1 MEKMMNSQS
10 AAAVNS
16 AKTSFMLSASTMFP
30 FFGFNKMEITEGLNK
45 IDIVNF
51 IERAI
56 RECKTKAQ
64 FVLEFGDERYCIF
77 LNKDD
82 KGYYITVDETSSKT
96 VQRPVKEIK
105 RHYFF
110 CYRLTINNIDSIT
123 DYIYGIVADYYY
135 GYGIYE
141 APSLEEAPA
150 LEEAPSLDEAP
161 ELEEDTVV
169 EQIRKKYS
177 YTDASGMDVLDL
189 VSYFND
195 LEDEG
200 ADSAEEEAPSLE
212 EAPAL
217 EEAPVL
223 DEKKILEDFC
233 TNEASKIMADGLT
246 IVALSEEEHY
256 LYDYEALYDYLV
268 DAGFNEDR
276 AYEIRD
282 QYDEEVDRAIR
293 GLLTDSTF
301 VPVEVSVSDVES
313 TERFW
318 DNITMPYSARGLAYA
333 KEHTNGVSMADI
345 IRKVAEE
352 HWNFESVVKESQ
364 WTRFTNDSFR
374 DLIWSTC
381 WAEYLVGHID
391 EALEAETRYIM
402 DFDSVYDDL
411 FDELWPYM
419 STYDDSCGGCELW
432 VNAWGVVE
440 RAAEI
445 IEESGARCIDWDR
458 FPDYVMDAF
467 LGDLYG
473 FDTFTERVMSEL
485 EGGDIIGIM
494 PYDDGLHLSFVDDE
508 AEVAA

>member
-1 MEKMMNSQS
+1 MENTMINSQS

-30 FFGFNKMEITEGLNK
+30 FFGYNKKEITDELNK

-51 IERAI
+51 IAHSI
-56 RECKTKAQ
+56 RECKIKTQ
-64 FVLEFGDERYCIF
+64 FVLEFGDERYTMF
-77 LNKDD
+77 LHKDD
-82 KGYYITVDETSSKT
+82 RGYYITVSETSSKT

-110 CYRLTINNIDSIT
+110 CERLTKNNIDGIAN
-123 DYIYGIVADYYY
+123 YVYGIVADYYY

-141 APSLEEAPA
+141 ATALEEAPA
-150 LEEAPSLDEAP
+150 LEETPSLDEDA
-161 ELEEDTVV
+161 VV

-200 ADSAEEEAPSLE
+200 ADSAEEEAPE
-212 EAPAL
+212 L

-223 DEKKILEDFC
+223 DEVKILEDFC
-233 TNEASKIMADGLT
+233 TNEASKIMAAGLT
-246 IVALSEEEHY
+246 SVALTNEEFY
-256 LYDYEALYDYLV
+256 MYDYEYLYDYLV
-268 DAGFNEDR
+268 DAGFDEDR

-282 QYDEEVDRAIR
+282 QYDNEVDRAIR
-293 GLLTDSTF
+293 GLLTAPGF
-301 VPVEVSVSDVES
+301 VPVEVSDSDIES
-313 TERFW
+313 TERFF
-318 DNITMPYSARGLAYA
+318 DNMTYPYSARGLAYV
-333 KEHTNGVSMADI
+333 KENTSGVSMADI
-345 IRKVAEE
+345 IRAVAEE
-352 HWNFESVVKESQ
+352 HWDFESVVKESQ

-381 WAEYLVGHID
+381 WAEYLVGHTD
-391 EALEAETRYIM
+391 EALEAETRYVM

-432 VNAWGVVE
+432 VNAWYVVE

-445 IEESGARCIDWDR
+445 IEDSGNRWIDWDE

-485 EGGDIIGIM
+485 EGGDIVGIM
-494 PYDDGLHLSFVDDE
+494 PYDNGLHLSFVNDE

>member
-1 MEKMMNSQS
+1 MEKMINSQS

-30 FFGFNKMEITEGLNK
+30 FFGYNKKEIAEGLNK
-45 IDIVNF
+45 IDIINF
-51 IERAI
+51 IAHSI

-64 FVLEFGDERYCIF
+64 IILEFGDERYCIF

-110 CYRLTINNIDSIT
+110 CSRLTRNNIDSIAN
-123 DYIYGIVADYYY
+123 YVYGIVADYYY

-141 APSLEEAPA
+141 APSL
-150 LEEAPSLDEAP
+150 D
-161 ELEEDTVV
+161 
-169 EQIRKKYS
+169 
-177 YTDASGMDVLDL
+177 
-189 VSYFND
+189 
-195 LEDEG
+195 
-200 ADSAEEEAPSLE
+200 EAPSLE
-212 EAPAL
+212 EAPEL

-223 DEKKILEDFC
+223 EEAPILEEDNDI
-233 TNEASKIMADGLT
+233 TEEGYSVEGIAYVKENT
-246 IVALSEEEHY
+246 SE
-256 LYDYEALYDYLV
+256 
-268 DAGFNEDR
+268 
-276 AYEIRD
+276 
-282 QYDEEVDRAIR
+282 
-293 GLLTDSTF
+293 
-301 VPVEVSVSDVES
+301 
-313 TERFW
+313 
-318 DNITMPYSARGLAYA
+318 
-333 KEHTNGVSMADI
+333 VSMADI
-345 IRKVAEE
+345 IREVAEE
-352 HWNFESVVKESQ
+352 HWDFESVVKESQ
-364 WTRFTNDSFR
+364 WTRFTNNSFR

-381 WAEYLVGHID
+381 WAEYLVGHTD
-391 EALEAETRYIM
+391 EALEAETRYVM

-411 FDELWPYM
+411 FGELWPYM

-432 VNAWGVVE
+432 VNAWYVVE

-445 IEESGARCIDWDR
+445 IEESGARCIDWDE

-494 PYDDGLHLSFVDDE
+494 PYDEGLHLSFVNDE

>member
-1 MEKMMNSQS
+1 MEKMINSQS

-30 FFGFNKMEITEGLNK
+30 FFGYIKKEIAEGLNK
-45 IDIVNF
+45 IDIINF
-51 IERAI
+51 IAHSI

-64 FVLEFGDERYCIF
+64 IILEFGDERYCIF

-110 CYRLTINNIDSIT
+110 CSRLTRNNIDAIAN
-123 DYIYGIVADYYY
+123 YIYGIVADYYY

-141 APSLEEAPA
+141 APALEEATV
-150 LEEAPSLDEAP
+150 LEEATMLKEAPSLD
-161 ELEEDTVV
+161 EDTVV

-200 ADSAEEEAPSLE
+200 ADSAEEEAPALDEAPVLE
-212 EAPAL
+212 EAPM
-217 EEAPVL
+217 
-223 DEKKILEDFC
+223 LEDNDI
-233 TNEASKIMADGLT
+233 TEEGYSVEGIAYVKENT
-246 IVALSEEEHY
+246 SE
-256 LYDYEALYDYLV
+256 
-268 DAGFNEDR
+268 
-276 AYEIRD
+276 
-282 QYDEEVDRAIR
+282 
-293 GLLTDSTF
+293 
-301 VPVEVSVSDVES
+301 
-313 TERFW
+313 
-318 DNITMPYSARGLAYA
+318 
-333 KEHTNGVSMADI
+333 VSMADI
-345 IRKVAEE
+345 IRAVAEE
-352 HWNFESVVKESQ
+352 HWDFESVVKESQ

-381 WAEYLVGHID
+381 WAEYLVEHTD
-391 EALEAETRYIM
+391 EALEAETRYVM

-411 FDELWPYM
+411 FGYLWPYM

-432 VNAWGVVE
+432 VDAWYVVE

-445 IEESGARCIDWDR
+445 IEESVADSDTRCIDWDR
-458 FPDYVMDAF
+458 FPDYMIAAF
-467 LGDLYG
+467 LDDDLYG

-485 EGGDIIGIM
+485 EGGDIVDIL

>member
-1 MEKMMNSQS
+1 MEKMINSQS
-10 AAAVNS
+10 AAAKNS

-30 FFGFNKMEITEGLNK
+30 FFGHNEKEITDELNK

-51 IERAI
+51 IAQSV
-56 RECKTKAQ
+56 RECKVKAQ
-64 FVLEFGDERYCIF
+64 FILEFGDERYTMF
-77 LNKDD
+77 LHKDD
-82 KGYYITVDETSSKT
+82 RGYYVTVSETSSKT

-110 CYRLTINNIDSIT
+110 CSRLTRKNIDDIAN
-123 DYIYGIVADYYY
+123 YIYGIVADYFY

-141 APSLEEAPA
+141 APALEEAPELEEAPA
-150 LEEAPSLDEAP
+150 LEEAPSLDE
-161 ELEEDTVV
+161 
-169 EQIRKKYS
+169 
-177 YTDASGMDVLDL
+177 
-189 VSYFND
+189 
-195 LEDEG
+195 
-200 ADSAEEEAPSLE
+200 
-212 EAPAL
+212 
-217 EEAPVL
+217 
-223 DEKKILEDFC
+223 KKILEEFC
-233 TNEASKIMADGLT
+233 TNEASKIMAAGLT
-246 IVALSEEEHY
+246 SVALTNEEFY
-256 LYDYEALYDYLV
+256 MYDYEALYDYLV

-282 QYDEEVDRAIR
+282 QYEDEVDRAIR
-293 GLLTDSTF
+293 NLLTAPDF
-301 VPVEVSVSDVES
+301 VPVEVSDSDIES

-318 DNITMPYSARGLAYA
+318 DNITMPYSARGIAYV
-333 KEHTNGVSMADI
+333 KENTSEVSMADI
-345 IRKVAEE
+345 IRAVAEE

-381 WAEYLVGHID
+381 WAEYLMEHTDG
-391 EALEAETRYIM
+391 ALEAETRYVM

-432 VNAWGVVE
+432 VNEWDVVE

-445 IEESGARCIDWDR
+445 VEESMDDSATRCIDWDR
-458 FPDYVMDAF
+458 FPDYIMTAF
-467 LGDLYG
+467 LDDDLYG

-485 EGGDIIGIM
+485 EGGDIVGIL
-494 PYDDGLHLSFVDDE
+494 PYDDGLHLSFVNDE